1 MPPFPTY
8 TEQPWA
14 ETYSEIIDV
23 RSPSEFAEDHIPEA
37 INLPVLSDAE
47 RAEVGTLYK
56 QSPFTARKLGAAL
69 VAQNISH
76 HLLAHFASKNKDYSP
91 LAYCWRGG
99 QRSASLASVLSQVGW
114 QVTILQGGYKTYRA
128 YVRQQLQQVPQL
140 TFRVV
145 SGLTGTGKTCILRS
159 LALKGA
165 QILDLEDLANH
176 RGSLL
181 GEQWQAPQ
189 PSQKH
194 FESQLLQKLQ
204 SFDPH
209 QPVWVE
215 AESNK
220 IGRIYLPQQLWQ
232 KLTQA
237 SCIEIQVPLS
247 ARIQWLLQEYPHL
260 TTHPDILKDK
270 LQKLHRY
277 SREQLQAWYHLI
289 DTQQWENLIGSLLQT
304 HYDPAYTHALK
315 NSYTTVEQVF
325 TLTQLSDSGINCL
338 VDALTPHS
346 ALSS

>member
-1 MPPFPTY
+1 MSPSPTY
-8 TEQPWA
+8 IEQPWT

-23 RSPSEFAEDHIPEA
+23 RSPGEFAEDHLPEA
-37 INLPVLSDAE
+37 VNLPVLSDAE

-56 QSPFTARKLGAAL
+56 QSPFAARKVGAAL

-76 HLLAHFASKNKDYSP
+76 HLLAHFALKDKAYRP
-91 LAYCWRGG
+91 LVYCWRGG
-99 QRSASLASVLSQVGW
+99 QRSASMASILSQVGW

-140 TFRVV
+140 TFRII

-159 LALKGA
+159 LALREA
-165 QILDLEDLANH
+165 QILDLEALANH

-181 GEQWQAPQ
+181 GEQWQTLQ

-209 QPVWVE
+209 KLVWVE

-220 IGRIYLPQQLWQ
+220 IGRIYLPQPLWQ

-260 TTHPDILKDK
+260 TTHPEILKDK

-277 SREQLQAWYHLI
+277 SRKQLQAWCHFI
-289 DTQQWENLIGSLLQT
+289 DTQQWENLVGSLLQI

-315 NSYTTVEQVF
+315 NSYATVEQVF
-325 TLTQLSDSGINCL
+325 PLTRLSNSSIESL
-338 VDALTPHS
+338 VDALMPNF